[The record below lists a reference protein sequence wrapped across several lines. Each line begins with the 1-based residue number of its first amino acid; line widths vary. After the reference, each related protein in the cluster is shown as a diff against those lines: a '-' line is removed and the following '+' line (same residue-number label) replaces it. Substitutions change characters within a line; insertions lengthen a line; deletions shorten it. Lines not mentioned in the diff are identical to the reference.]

1 VIVCPSCGKEN
12 PEEARFCL
20 ACGSPVAE
28 AHDPPAPAGPSEERK
43 LVTALFVDVVGSTA
57 RAEQLDPEDVK
68 AMLAPYHARAGAELE
83 RFGGR
88 VEKFVGDAVLALF
101 GAPVAYEDDP
111 ERAVRAAL
119 AIKGGVAELNASDA
133 WLDLHIRI
141 GIHTGEALVMLE
153 ARPDQ
158 GEWAA
163 AGDVMN
169 TAARLQSSAP
179 TDGILVGEE
188 TYKATRGVIEYRD
201 HEAIEAKG
209 KAEPVQVW
217 EAVALRG
224 LGEED
229 VSPDLPLVGR
239 ADESRLLAELWDE
252 VRIERR
258 PMTVLLIG
266 APGVG
271 KSRLL
276 SEFARGPGTQGVVLS
291 GRCLPYGEG
300 ITYWALGEM
309 IRQAA
314 GVLQSDELPTATAK
328 LGAFLDSLPTSDL
341 DELRTMAAALAA
353 LIGAPT
359 TPRGTYAAEEIS
371 QAELHWGLRRLFE
384 LMATSAPLVL
394 LFEDLHWADPTLLE
408 LIHFIATG
416 SVGVPILLL
425 GSARPEFEEAELG
438 AAWRTIELGTLSV
451 AESEE
456 LVELLGSA
464 HLPPERLADMLEHAG
479 GNPLFLEEL
488 VAMLLETGAETPEQ
502 PVPRSLQALI
512 GARLDT
518 LAKTEKRTAQHA
530 SICGQA
536 FWPGAVGHLVEN
548 ADDLTP
554 SLEVLERRDFIRA
567 QDSSS
572 IGGEREYAFKNIL
585 IRDVA
590 YGRLPKGRRVALHV
604 RFADWLEALV
614 VEDELV
620 EIVAYHLEQAC
631 RLAGEVSRSPI
642 EPPVARAAESLIRA
656 AAKAERRE
664 GMREAER
671 FYSRALELVDQ
682 LDPETVVEVRLG
694 RAGALC
700 ALGDLR
706 LATAELDGV
715 AVEAER
721 LRRPDLRCAALV
733 QLGNVEQ
740 KRGRVSDAR
749 RHLLE
754 AEALAESIADPRLQ
768 IRAGFELAELQA
780 DFDAEFA
787 KASERLLHALRIA
800 ESIGDRALRI
810 DAHLRLGFVFFNG
823 GDLKS
828 SEEQFLRCSNLA
840 GETGS
845 HRDEARA
852 TFHLGL
858 VKYYRGELEAAESLG
873 LRALEWLERTGDS
886 YFQIQNLR
894 GLALYALA
902 RDDVTTAEQR
912 LREALVL
919 ALEGGGWLVIELY
932 RLLAEVIVRQE
943 NLDEARELVAF
954 AARNLPEEDIY
965 ARAALLL
972 SEASVAAAGGEQ
984 AAAATAY
991 AEALRLLEE
1000 QQLTIDLAEAR
1011 ISLARALRGFGDVL
1025 GARTEFE
1032 RARTA
1037 FARMGASGLVEVI
1050 DRELEEP
1057 EGARHAGS
1065 LRESD

>member
-1 VIVCPSCGKEN
+1 MPLCAECETDN
-12 PEEARFCL
+12 PEVARFCL
-20 ACGSPVAE
+20 ACGAPLASPPAAE
-28 AHDPPAPAGPSEERK
+28 AERK
-43 LVTALFVDVVGSTA
+43 PVTAVFVDLVGSTA
-57 RAEQLDPEDVK
+57 QAEQLDPEDV
-68 AMLAPYHARAGAELE
+68 LGLLEPYYVHLRDALE
-83 RFGGR
+83 RFGGT
-88 VEKFVGDAVLALF
+88 VEKFIGDAVVALF
-101 GAPVAYEDDP
+101 GAPVAHEDDP
-111 ERAVRAAL
+111 ERAVRAGFAIL
-119 AIKGGVAELNASDA
+119 AAIEDLNRQGSPRP
-133 WLDLHIRI
+133 LRVRI
-141 GIHTGEALVMLE
+141 GINTGDAIVALG
-153 ARPDQ
+153 AHP
-158 GEWAA
+158 GEGRGMAW
-163 AGDVMN
+163 GDVLN
-169 TAARLQSSAP
+169 TAARLQSAAP
-179 TDGILVGEE
+179 EDGILVGME
-188 TYKATRGVIEYRD
+188 TYSATAAAIEYR
-201 HEAIEAKG
+201 EREPISAKG

-217 EAVALRG
+217 EAVTVRG
-224 LGEED
+224 VGEQD

-239 ADESRLLAELWDE
+239 SEERRLLAELWDE

-258 PMTVLLIG
+258 AVTALLIG

-276 SEFARGPGTQGVVLS
+276 SEFARGAGTQGAVLS

-300 ITYWALGEM
+300 ITYWALREM

-314 GVLQSDELPTATAK
+314 GVLQSDDLRTAAAK
-328 LGAFLDSLPTSDL
+328 LGALLDGLPTSDQ

-384 LMATSAPLVL
+384 LLATSAPLVL

-408 LIHFIATG
+408 LIHFIGKG
-416 SVGVPILLL
+416 SVGVPIFLL
-425 GSARPEFEEAELG
+425 GSARPEFEETELG

-456 LVELLGSA
+456 LVEQLGSA
-464 HLPPERLADMLEHAG
+464 DVPPERLAAMLEHAG

-488 VAMLLETGAETPEQ
+488 VAMLSETGAEAPEQ

-518 LAKTEKRTAQHA
+518 LAQTEKRTAQYA

-536 FWPGAVGHLVEN
+536 FWPGAVGHLVETE
-548 ADDLTP
+548 DDLTP

-567 QDSSS
+567 QDSSR
-572 IGGEREYAFKNIL
+572 IGGEREYAFKHIL

-604 RFADWLEALV
+604 RFADWLEALL

-642 EPPVARAAESLIRA
+642 EPPVARAAESLMRA

-671 FYSRALELVDQ
+671 FYSRALDLVDE
-682 LDPETVVEVRLG
+682 LDPETVAEVRLG
-694 RAGALC
+694 RAGALV

-715 AVEAER
+715 AVEAEQ

-749 RHLLE
+749 RHLHE
-754 AEALAESIADPRLQ
+754 AEALAKSIADPRLQ

-780 DFDAEFA
+780 DFDAKFA
-787 KASERLLHALRIA
+787 QASERLLHALQIA

-823 GDLKS
+823 GDLES
-828 SEEQFLRCSNLA
+828 SEEQFLRCSTLA

-858 VKYYRGELEAAESLG
+858 VKYYRGELEAAEGLG
-873 LRALEWLERTGDS
+873 LRALDWLERTGDS

-912 LREALVL
+912 LREALLL
-919 ALEGGGWLVIELY
+919 ALEGGGWIVIELY
-932 RLLAEVIVRQE
+932 RLLAEVMVRQRKL
-943 NLDEARELVAF
+943 NEARDLVAF
-954 AARNLPEEDIY
+954 AGRNVPEEDLY

-972 SEASVAAAGGEQ
+972 SEGSVAAASGEQ
-984 AAAATAY
+984 AAAATAF
-991 AEALRLLEE
+991 AEALRLLDE

-1025 GARTEFE
+1025 GARTELE

-1037 FARMGASGLVEVI
+1037 FARMGASGLVEAI
-1050 DRELEEP
+1050 DRELEEL
-1057 EGARHAGS
+1057 EGVRPAGS
-1065 LRESD
+1065 LRESS